1 MDALTLAA
9 VRRELEETVLGG
21 RVQVVL
27 QPDEQSLALELF
39 QAGQRHWL
47 LLSIAPQAPRVHL
60 LAEKARRGT
69 PVDTPFLLL
78 ARKRLRGA
86 RLQEIIQPSW
96 ERLLYFAFAH
106 PRHPNTVLV
115 AEMMGRWSNLVLNN
129 EQGDILASLRHFHRT
144 PRTQRWVR
152 PGQPYQPPPPQRGK
166 RPMDLVQEA
175 DLARWIHQTPA
186 GTPLWKTLVQ
196 HVGGL
201 SPLAAREWVHRATGQ
216 ALADVSHPN
225 LSSQGLMQ
233 VLAWMRSLPQQGGW
247 VPSLALD
254 DQGQPVAFA
263 PYELTHL
270 RHWRPYPTIS
280 QAAQAYY
287 AAILQAD
294 SYAGRR
300 KQVQAL
306 LQKAR
311 QKLLARRASL
321 GEQAV
326 GEADVQRLR
335 ASGEWILAYTWK
347 IQPGDTQLE
356 VDTGEG
362 ILAIPLDPE
371 RSPSENAQVYFA
383 RYRKA
388 KRAAARVPAL
398 LAQTDRD
405 LAWLEQLESDLQL
418 AENAAQLEE
427 VREALLASGLISE
440 PKHRKS
446 RLPISSPLRI
456 TTPEGFEILI
466 GRHALQNEQVTWK
479 IARPHDFWLHAQGV
493 PGSHVIIRTHG
504 QDVPETVLLQAAAW
518 AAWHSQARKDTHVP
532 VIITRRQH
540 VRKIPGGR
548 PGQVQVKHYRTY
560 TVHPQKPPQKSN
572 Q

>member
-1 MDALTLAA
+1 MMDALTLAA

-27 QPDEQSLALELF
+27 QPDEHGLALEIF
-39 QAGQRHWL
+39 KTGQRHWL
-47 LLSIAPQAPRVHL
+47 LLSIAPQTPRVHL
-60 LAEKARRGT
+60 LAEKARRGIA
-69 PVDTPFLLL
+69 VDTPFLLL
-78 ARKRLRGA
+78 ARKHLRGA
-86 RLQEIIQPSW
+86 RLQRIIQPSW

-106 PRHPNTVLV
+106 PRHPDTVLV

-129 EQGDILASLRHFHRT
+129 DQGDILASLRHFQRT

-166 RPMDLVQEA
+166 RPMDLVQEG
-175 DLARWIHQTPA
+175 DLARWMHQTPA
-186 GTPLWKTLVQ
+186 GAPLWKTLVQ
-196 HVGGL
+196 HVSGL

-225 LSSQGLMQ
+225 LSAQSLMQ
-233 VLAWMRSLPQQGGW
+233 VLLWMRSLPQQGGW
-247 VPSLALD
+247 APSLALD
-254 DQGQPVAFA
+254 AQGQPVAFA

-270 RHWRPYPTIS
+270 GPWRPYPTIS

-300 KQVQAL
+300 KQVQTL

-311 QKLLARRASL
+311 QRLWARRASL

-335 ASGEWILAYTWK
+335 AFGEWILAYAWQ
-347 IQPGDTQLE
+347 IQPGDTLLE
-356 VDTGEG
+356 VDTGEET
-362 ILAIPLDPE
+362 LAIPLDPE
-371 RSPSENAQVYFA
+371 RSPSENAQAYFA

-388 KRAAARVPAL
+388 KRAVAQVPAL

-405 LAWLEQLESDLQL
+405 LAWLDQLESDLKL

-427 VREALLASGLISE
+427 IREALLASGLVSE
-440 PKHRKS
+440 PKRP
-446 RLPISSPLRI
+446 RARPPASSPLRI
-456 TTPEGFEILI
+456 TTPEGFEVII

-479 IARPHDFWLHAQGV
+479 IARPHDLWLHAQGV

-504 QDVPETVLLQAAAW
+504 QEVPETVLLQAAAW
-518 AAWHSQARKDTHVP
+518 AAWHSQARNDTHVP
-532 VIITRRQH
+532 VMIARRQY

-548 PGQVQVKHYRTY
+548 PGQVQVKRYRTR
-560 TVHPQKPPQKSN
+560 TVRPQKPPKT
-572 Q
+572 